1 MRISA
6 LLALL
11 PMFSAI
17 LTANAQQPAITK
29 VDLASG
35 SHVIVF
41 RHGAT
46 DDSQRD
52 VYPFKFED
60 LSAQRLLNE
69 KGRETAR
76 QIGADLKKS
85 GVPIGNVFTSR
96 LNRALETGKLISGRE
111 AVAEDA
117 LTDSGAGN
125 PSSMANPTGDNAQ
138 AGRSMR
144 EVIDRVPINGTNTLV
159 VTHKTNIT
167 DAFGKEFADIREGE
181 AIVLK
186 SSQEQPPKIL
196 GRVQAAGWATLP

>member
-1 MRISA
+1 
-6 LLALL
+6 
-11 PMFSAI
+11 MFSAI
-17 LTANAQQPAITK
+17 LTVNAQQPAITK
-29 VDLASG
+29 ADLASG

-96 LNRALETGKLISGRE
+96 LHRAVETGKLISGKE
-111 AVAEDA
+111 AVAEEA

-125 PSSMANPTGDNAQ
+125 PSSMANPTGTNAE

-144 EVIDRVPINGTNTLV
+144 ELIDRAPINGTNTLV

-167 DAFGKEFADIREGE
+167 DAFGKEFSDVREGE

-186 SSQEQPPKIL
+186 SSQGQPAKVL
-196 GRVQAAGWATLP
+196 GRVQASEWATLP